1 MSTFTAG
8 QILLASQM
16 NTQAGDSGWIRVAGG
31 VGFQNSWN
39 EFGTLQ
45 VSYRLI
51 GQVVVLK
58 GMLYGGTAAT
68 AFVLPSGYRPT
79 QLMTFAVIDS
89 TPTTPVPKR
98 LQIDSTGTVTPQTNT
113 DFHYLDGISFAIN

>member
-8 QILLASQM
+8 QILLAAQM

-39 EFGTLQ
+39 EFGSLQ

-51 GQVVVLK
+51 GQMVVLK

-79 QLMTFAVIDS
+79 QLMMFAVIDS
-89 TPTTPVPKR
+89 TPPTPVPKR
-98 LQIDSTGTVTPQTNT
+98 LQIDSTGTVTPQTTT
-113 DFHYLDGISFAIN
+113 DSHSLDGISFAIN

>member
-8 QILLASQM
+8 QILLAAQM

-39 EFGTLQ
+39 EYSTVQ

-68 AFVLPSGYRPT
+68 AFTLPSGYRPT

-89 TPTTPVPKR
+89 TSATPKR
-98 LQIDSTGTVTPQTNT
+98 LQIDSTGTVTPQTAT
-113 DFHYLDGISFAIN
+113 DLQSLDGISFAIN

>member
-8 QILLASQM
+8 QILLAAQM

-39 EFGTLQ
+39 EVSVYQ

-58 GMLYGGTAAT
+58 GMLYAGTAAT
-68 AFVLPSGYRPT
+68 AFTLPSGYRPT

-89 TPTTPVPKR
+89 TPAAPVPKR
-98 LQIDSTGTVTPQTNT
+98 LQIDSTGTVTPQTAS
-113 DFHYLDGISFAIN
+113 DLHSLDGISFAIN

>member
-8 QILLASQM
+8 QILLAAQM
-16 NTQAGDSGWIRVAGG
+16 NTQAGDSGWTRVSGG

-39 EFGTLQ
+39 EFLGLQ

-58 GMLYGGTAAT
+58 GSIYAGTAAT
-68 AFVLPSGYRPT
+68 AFTLPSGYRPT

-89 TPTTPVPKR
+89 TSATPKR
-98 LQIDSTGTVTPQTNT
+98 LQIDSTGTVTPQTAT
-113 DFHYLDGISFAIN
+113 DLQSLDGISFAIN

>member
-8 QILLASQM
+8 QILLAAQM

-31 VGFQNSWN
+31 VGFQNSWT
-39 EFGTLQ
+39 EFGAQ

-58 GMLYGGTAAT
+58 GMLTSGTAAT
-68 AFVLPSGYRPT
+68 AFTLPSGYRPT

-89 TPTTPVPKR
+89 TPATPVPKR
-98 LQIDSTGTVTPQTNT
+98 LQIDSTGTVTPQTAS
-113 DFHYLDGISFAIN
+113 DLHSLDGISFAIN

>member
-8 QILLASQM
+8 QILLAAQM

-58 GMLYGGTAAT
+58 GSIYAGTAAT
-68 AFVLPSGYRPT
+68 AFTLPSGYRPT

-89 TPTTPVPKR
+89 TSATPKR
-98 LQIDSTGTVTPQTNT
+98 LQIDSTGTVTPQTAT
-113 DFHYLDGISFAIN
+113 DLQSLDGISFAIN

>member
-8 QILLASQM
+8 QILLAAQM

-31 VGFQNSWN
+31 VGFQNSWY

-58 GMLYGGTAAT
+58 GSIYAGTAAT
-68 AFVLPSGYRPT
+68 AFTLPSGYRPT

-89 TPTTPVPKR
+89 TSATPKR
-98 LQIDSTGTVTPQTNT
+98 LQIDSTGTVTPQTAT
-113 DFHYLDGISFAIN
+113 DLQSLDGISFAIN